1 MDETPKAESVKH
13 SGRKSSEKGKA
24 RRGTAAFELRE
35 NGFVEEQNIP
45 EAVTEQEI
53 DAMVASFASARLP
66 VKSGKRGRQK
76 NQRAHIASNPSVNPI
91 QTKTIIVDGVK
102 VANTRIHRSV
112 EEEMKSHGI
121 KKLPTGISMAD
132 LAIPSYDSVVTA
144 AERRP
149 LDCAIFHEF
158 QEDGQLSPLDEMMR
172 KSQEKNSKN
181 RKNSRKEEKCSKK
194 DGKKGSKDSGKCDLC
209 DEKGKCTGKCEK
221 KSGKESGKSEKEC
234 GKIKSEGKQEKERK
248 KGKKGA
254 KAEKV
259 LKAETLPTAEGNA
272 PVMPIPGMMPGNPY
286 LASPQTPFYPQQPVP
301 PAVPL
306 PPMAGAAMPVP
317 PPMAGSSMPAP
328 PLDPS
333 VRNELLKQQEMLWG
347 MIQQCHQALAAI
359 HSQLMAPSAAAFPP
373 VPGQPVPPMPL
384 SPAMPVPIL
393 PGTGIYPNSIS
404 VSVAETAFPAEIPAE
419 TAMNALGNSGP
430 LEAMEPSRRP
440 SRRERLR
447 LKKLRG
453 EAEQAAENVLSDGM
467 EKSLNAKGTIEDE
480 KGVSLETFSQKER
493 RNSSSGSDSKTECA
507 ERMKSRKES
516 REKENGATKKN
527 RKKTISDL
535 VAEYPDEFVSFSD
548 DVDFSSG
555 KSEDETSGKK
565 KQKTERHSEKKG
577 IQELNFDENV
587 DISEENEAHGLT
599 LTENFTADRE
609 ISENRGEIS
618 GKGKKS
624 AKGSKSL
631 KDKDISEGKNPAKS
645 SSAGK
650 TDKSAKNGK
659 SLKKEERYRLLKDSE
674 FGKMGLSKELLLAL
688 DDAQYVTP
696 SRIQQAF
703 IPEALT
709 GNDVMGQAQT
719 GTGKTAAFTIPI
731 LQMIEFDE
739 DSFDPQAL
747 ILVPTRE
754 LAVQVKDEIEKLAK
768 YSDLECVALYGGKP
782 LAPQVQQLRAGVDIV
797 VGTPGRIMDHIK
809 RGSLKLRNL
818 KISILD
824 EADRM
829 LDIGFRPDIE
839 KILRM
844 APQSRQSLLL
854 SATIPPSVESI
865 ARKYMREPKLVDCSQ
880 KDISSET
887 IEQFYFT
894 VDPELKFD
902 LLLKLLER
910 EKPQQAIIFCRT
922 KRGVERIANR
932 LTKEISSVES
942 IHGDLQQRKRDRVM
956 ASFRSGKTRFLV
968 ATDVVGRGI
977 DVSGISHIINYD
989 IPKFCDDYVHRV
1001 GRTGRMGHEGV
1012 AFTFVAPEEGNEL
1025 TRIEM
1030 RINQLLK
1037 RDEIPGF
1044 SGLPTMTAV
1053 PPLEIAQDE
1062 EEKKLPRRRRRL

>member
-1 MDETPKAESVKH
+1 
-13 SGRKSSEKGKA
+13 
-24 RRGTAAFELRE
+24 
-35 NGFVEEQNIP
+35 
-45 EAVTEQEI
+45 
-53 DAMVASFASARLP
+53 
-66 VKSGKRGRQK
+66 
-76 NQRAHIASNPSVNPI
+76 
-91 QTKTIIVDGVK
+91 
-102 VANTRIHRSV
+102 
-112 EEEMKSHGI
+112 
-121 KKLPTGISMAD
+121 
-132 LAIPSYDSVVTA
+132 
-144 AERRP
+144 
-149 LDCAIFHEF
+149 
-158 QEDGQLSPLDEMMR
+158 
-172 KSQEKNSKN
+172 
-181 RKNSRKEEKCSKK
+181 
-194 DGKKGSKDSGKCDLC
+194 
-209 DEKGKCTGKCEK
+209 
-221 KSGKESGKSEKEC
+221 
-234 GKIKSEGKQEKERK
+234 
-248 KGKKGA
+248 
-254 KAEKV
+254 
-259 LKAETLPTAEGNA
+259 
-272 PVMPIPGMMPGNPY
+272 
-286 LASPQTPFYPQQPVP
+286 
-301 PAVPL
+301 
-306 PPMAGAAMPVP
+306 
-317 PPMAGSSMPAP
+317 
-328 PLDPS
+328 
-333 VRNELLKQQEMLWG
+333 
-347 MIQQCHQALAAI
+347 
-359 HSQLMAPSAAAFPP
+359 
-373 VPGQPVPPMPL
+373 
-384 SPAMPVPIL
+384 
-393 PGTGIYPNSIS
+393 
-404 VSVAETAFPAEIPAE
+404 
-419 TAMNALGNSGP
+419 
-430 LEAMEPSRRP
+430 
-440 SRRERLR
+440 
-447 LKKLRG
+447 
-453 EAEQAAENVLSDGM
+453 
-467 EKSLNAKGTIEDE
+467 
-480 KGVSLETFSQKER
+480 
-493 RNSSSGSDSKTECA
+493 
-507 ERMKSRKES
+507 
-516 REKENGATKKN
+516 
-527 RKKTISDL
+527 
-535 VAEYPDEFVSFSD
+535 
-548 DVDFSSG
+548 
-555 KSEDETSGKK
+555 
-565 KQKTERHSEKKG
+565 
-577 IQELNFDENV
+577 
-587 DISEENEAHGLT
+587 
-599 LTENFTADRE
+599 
-609 ISENRGEIS
+609 
-618 GKGKKS
+618 
-624 AKGSKSL
+624 
-631 KDKDISEGKNPAKS
+631 
-645 SSAGK
+645 
-650 TDKSAKNGK
+650 
-659 SLKKEERYRLLKDSE
+659 
-674 FGKMGLSKELLLAL
+674 MGLSKELLLAL

-809 RGSLKLRNL
+809 RGALKLRNL